1 MAAFVR
7 RSLSGAAVAGAAA
20 LAWAAVVPG
29 ATAARAEPLP
39 TAPLPALPAAPVL
52 PITVT
57 SAGFDFPG
65 PNPRPAGPVT
75 LRVTTPDSWGHF
87 LGTGSIREGVPLDQ
101 AMTEFAQSQSPDKD
115 VAIPALHALYRDVEF
130 FGGAGVFPATSPVS
144 VTIGLRPGTYYGI
157 EGANMRRLD
166 VGPTWLRARP
176 PRVDGLIRMV
186 QHGSDTRFALPPV
199 LKAHGSYQVVNE
211 TSQPQEAVFVGIDP
225 ATTDADIQRYYDDL
239 AAGKNPQNPLLHQV
253 GGLMAIS
260 PGHRAVLGFDYPPG
274 RYAVLS
280 FYRDPDTAV
289 KRAAEGM
296 HRVVELR

>member
-1 MAAFVR
+1 MAASVR
-7 RSLSGAAVAGAAA
+7 RSLTGAAVVGAAA
-20 LAWAAVVPG
+20 LAWTAAAPAG
-29 ATAARAEPLP
+29 ARPARAEP
-39 TAPLPALPAAPVL
+39 LPAAPVL

-57 SAGFDFPG
+57 SAGFEFPG

-75 LRVTTPDSWGHF
+75 LRVTTPDAWGHF
-87 LGTGSIREGVPLDQ
+87 LGTGSIREGVPLQQ
-101 AMTEFAQSQSPDKD
+101 AMTEFAQSQSPDKA
-115 VAIPALHALYRDVEF
+115 VAIPALRALYRDVEF

-144 VTIGLRPGTYYGI
+144 VTVNLRPGTYYGI

-166 VGPTWLRARP
+166 VGQTWLRARP

-186 QHGSDTRFALPPV
+186 QRGPDTRFALPSR
-199 LKAHGSYQVVNE
+199 LKARGSYLVVNQ
-211 TSQPQEAVFVGIDP
+211 TSQPQEAVFVGLDP

-260 PGHRAVLGFDYPPG
+260 PGYRAVLNFDYPPG